1 MYKHTRNQTQRGR
14 WAAFDGLVR
23 AQELGSGRGQLSD
36 VVGRAPVARS
46 KGCLGPRGPVTQTM
60 RRLRRRRVAADDDDD
75 DEQRSSTTKLVGGAP
90 GAADDQTV
98 NTETTGTRRQAAQQE
113 DEDDDDDGIDWSKM
127 PPEEVFKRFDTDGS
141 GEIDLEEFKV
151 MLKKLKIHMSSA
163 KAVKYFKMCDVDD
176 SGQIDFEE
184 FRVAL
189 FACDP
194 NNGNPIGFAPN
205 ALLTP
210 IDAFEMFDEDGSG
223 NINED
228 EFYFVLEYLKLE
240 VSDANQERLFLKY
253 DKDQSGE
260 ID

>member
-1 MYKHTRNQTQRGR
+1 
-14 WAAFDGLVR
+14 
-23 AQELGSGRGQLSD
+23 
-36 VVGRAPVARS
+36 
-46 KGCLGPRGPVTQTM
+46 
-60 RRLRRRRVAADDDDD
+60 
-75 DEQRSSTTKLVGGAP
+75 
-90 GAADDQTV
+90 
-98 NTETTGTRRQAAQQE
+98 
-113 DEDDDDDGIDWSKM
+113 
-127 PPEEVFKRFDTDGS
+127 
-141 GEIDLEEFKV
+141 
-151 MLKKLKIHMSSA
+151 MSSA

-260 ID
+260 IDYDEFRQIWCWLRVKNALQLEI